1 VEFTYK
7 ARNSAG
13 KMVEGTVDV
22 ADKAAVQRALRGR
35 NLTPISIEQKGRGL
49 NAEISIPGFGPKVKT
64 KDLAVFTRQ
73 FSTMLAAG
81 LPLLRALTILAEQ
94 TENSALQTII
104 STVRV
109 DVEAGKSLTAALQE
123 HEEFPRL
130 YVAMVRAGEATGLL
144 DQVLGRLAETLEKE
158 VELRG
163 KIKSSLTYPVI
174 VLAMAAVL
182 AVALLIF
189 IVPTFEAMFASLGGN
204 LPLPT
209 QVLVSVSDFLRT
221 PFGVVLL
228 VGVPVAARFGWRR
241 AKRSRAGREQL
252 DALKLRLPV
261 VGMLFRKFAIARFAR
276 TFAVLLNAGVPV
288 LQAIEITSDTSGNVL
303 VSKALGDVRASVQAG
318 ENIAGPLG
326 EHALFPPMVV
336 QMVAVGEE
344 VAAVDTMLEKLA
356 DFYEAEVDATTESLT
371 ALLEP
376 AMVGVLG
383 GTVGGMVITLYLPI
397 FDIISLVQ

>member
-1 VEFTYK
+1 MEFTYK

-13 KMVEGTVDV
+13 KMVEGTVEV

-35 NLTPISIEQKGRGL
+35 NLTPVSIEEKGRGL
-49 NAEISIPGFGPKVKT
+49 NAEINIPGFGPKVKT

-81 LPLLRALTILAEQ
+81 LPLLRALTILSEQ
-94 TENSALQTII
+94 VDNPALKTII

-123 HEEFPRL
+123 HKEFPRL

-163 KIKSSLTYPVI
+163 KLKASLTYPVI
-174 VLAMAAVL
+174 VLAMSAVL
-182 AVALLIF
+182 AVSLLIF
-189 IVPTFEAMFASLGGN
+189 IVPTFEAMFESLGGS

-209 QVLVSVSDFLRT
+209 QVLVTVSDFLRT
-221 PFGVVLL
+221 PFGAALL
-228 VGVPVAARFGWRR
+228 VGVPIGGWYAFRR
-241 AKRSRAGREQL
+241 AKGSQVGREQL

-261 VGMLFRKFAIARFAR
+261 VGILFRKLAIARFSR
-276 TFAVLLNAGVPV
+276 TFAVLLKAGVPV
-288 LQAIEITSDTSGNVL
+288 LQAIEITSDTSGNSL

-318 ENIAGPLG
+318 ENIASPLG
-326 EHALFPPMVV
+326 EHELFPPMVV

-344 VAAVDTMLEKLA
+344 VAAVDAMLEKLA

-371 ALLEP
+371 SSLEP
-376 AMVGVLG
+376 VMVGVLG

-397 FDIISLVQ
+397 FDVISLVQ